1 MYTHLNETGEMNYTP
16 FRPCLSIHADLLLYS
31 KRKSVKQ
38 QHKLILC
45 HYLVSEKSV
54 DIREEREE
62 NSPEEMKTNTCK
74 KKFEFH
80 STNSRNVQNKL
91 MKVVF
96 HDLHD
101 VKGNILKR
109 TVD

>member
-1 MYTHLNETGEMNYTP
+1 MQTCCYIQKGNL
-16 FRPCLSIHADLLLYS
+16 LSNSIS
-31 KRKSVKQ
+31 TFFG
-38 QHKLILC
+38 

-54 DIREEREE
+54 DIRKEREE
-62 NSPEEMKTNTCK
+62 NSLEEMKTNTCK